1 MKSRFLALA
10 LVLTMAASLVGC
22 GNKAAEVTEE
32 QTAVEETAAPETEQ
46 VEEPVEE
53 TESEATEVAGID
65 LEDGVYQ
72 VDFNTDSSMF
82 HVNEAMNGHGTLTVK
97 DGQATVHISLVSDK
111 IQNLYVGLAADA
123 ESDEANWLQ
132 STDDEVTYDDGTSE
146 MVHGFD
152 VPVASLDTEFDLA
165 LIGEKGVWYDHKV
178 SVTNPV
184 VEE

>member
-1 MKSRFLALA
+1 MKKRFLV
-10 LVLTMAASLVGC
+10 LVLTMAAALVGC

-32 QTAVEETAAPETEQ
+32 QTAVEETAVPEIEQ
-46 VEEPVEE
+46 VEDTAEE

-72 VDFNTDSSMF
+72 VDFDKDSGMF

-97 DGQATVHISLVSDK
+97 DGQATVHISLVSKK
-111 IQNLYVGLAADA
+111 IQNLYLGLAADA

-132 STDDEVTYDDGTSE
+132 PTEDEVTYEDGTTE
-146 MVHGFD
+146 TVYGFD
-152 VPVASLDTEFDLA
+152 VPVAALDTEFDLA

-178 SVTNPV
+178 SVSNPV